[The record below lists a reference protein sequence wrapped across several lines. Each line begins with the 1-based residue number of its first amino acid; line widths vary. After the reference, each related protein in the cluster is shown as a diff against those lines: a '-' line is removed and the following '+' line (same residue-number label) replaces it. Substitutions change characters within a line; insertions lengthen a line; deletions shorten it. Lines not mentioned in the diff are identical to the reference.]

1 MKLIKNSN
9 ENEMILEFLK
19 GELNSN
25 RFNEKLNE
33 VLNSLNL
40 DLTLITNGD
49 SSNKAENLSRL
60 QIMKEY
66 RGYPDK
72 ELFKNFPKIDYW
84 SFVELSPE
92 DINNIYYI
100 DYDYWNELSNN
111 TSSPLEAVKTIAN
124 GIEIYSVSN
133 QPFIDGLKSLEST
146 KFPPVILITCND
158 ERYLIIEGHSRMTIY
173 GFDPSKLEGTY
184 AYIGHCTPEE
194 MKKYDERMLSGESME
209 SRKRS

>member
-1 MKLIKNSN
+1 MKNIRNST
-9 ENEMILEFLK
+9 EHEMILEFLK

-25 RFNEKLNE
+25 RFNEKLIGIINK
-33 VLNSLNL
+33 LNLNL
-40 DLTLITNGD
+40 DLINNGD
-49 SSNKAENLSRL
+49 VSNNNDNLSRL
-60 QIMKEY
+60 KIMKEY

-72 ELFKNFPKIDYW
+72 ELFENFPKIDSW

-111 TSSPLEAVKTIAN
+111 TSSPLEAVKTINA
-124 GIEIYSVSN
+124 GKEIYEVSN
-133 QPFIDGLKSLEST
+133 QPFIDGIKYLESG

-158 ERYLIIEGHSRMTIY
+158 EKYLIIEGHSRMTVY

-194 MKKYDERMLSGESME
+194 MKKYDERMLSGESMK
-209 SRKRS
+209 SRKY